1 MRAVHAGP
9 KPNADHRD
17 EAGRGFESD
26 QVNFGGR
33 IEGYS
38 RLVLRT
44 KYIVSNTAAKSIL
57 SIGASTKLLL
67 QNSKN
72 AKGYKH
78 SRDFL

>member
-44 KYIVSNTAAKSIL
+44 KYIASNTAAKSINWCEYEVAAAEL
-57 SIGASTKLLL
+57 EEC
-67 QNSKN
+67 
-72 AKGYKH
+72 
-78 SRDFL
+78 